1 MYESMYAAEPIKQLA
16 SFCGNFQN
24 FVYAGN
30 HYKADLDNNSGP
42 STAVIAKWQDD
53 ANRPAVIR

>member
-1 MYESMYAAEPIKQLA
+1 MYAAEPIKQLA
-16 SFCGNFQN
+16 SFCGKFQN